1 MTQEVE
7 ALLNYIKRNRGFD
20 FTGYKRPSLIRRIQ
34 KRMQEIDINSYSNYM
49 DYLEVHPQ
57 EFTCLFNTILINV
70 TSFFRDPEVWEYI
83 GAEIVPQIIA
93 RKEFSDP
100 IRIWSAGCA
109 AGQEAYTLA
118 IILAQ
123 AMGDEQF
130 RSRVKIYATDVDE
143 EALNQARHAT
153 YNAKEV
159 TGLSAELLERYF
171 DCADQM
177 YTFRK
182 DLRRA
187 VIFGRHDLV
196 QDAPISRIDL
206 LTCRNALMYFNAE
219 AQARI
224 INRFH
229 FALNNTSGFF
239 CLGKAEMLLSHSNS
253 FTLIDLKRRIFT
265 KLAKMNNRDRLLLMN
280 QKHSNDEAP
289 QNLTSYGR
297 LRDTAFNISPVPQII
312 VDNKGVVTLINERAR
327 SLFGLS
333 YEDVGRLLQDLELS
347 YRPVELRSCI
357 EQAASDRRP
366 NIHKDVEWTTPAG
379 DTQFFDVQVAPLLD
393 INSQMLGVSVT
404 FNDVTR
410 AKRLQYELEHSN
422 QELEMAYEELQST
435 NEELETTNEELQ
447 SSNEELE
454 TTNEELQSTN
464 EELETM
470 NEELQSSN
478 EELQTINEELRSRSE
493 ELNSVNAFLESI
505 LTSLRCAV
513 VVVDRDFLI
522 QVWSDKAEDMWG
534 LRALEVQGQHFLNI
548 DIGLPVDQIKQPIRT
563 CLVGESKCIEIIL
576 EAINRRGKSI
586 QCNVTC
592 TPLLGI
598 TKEIRGVIMLIE
610 ERASTET

>member
-1 MTQEVE
+1 MTQEFE

-34 KRMQEIDINSYSNYM
+34 KRMQEIEIDSYTNYI

-57 EFTCLFNTILINV
+57 EFADLFNTILINV
-70 TSFFRDPEVWEYI
+70 TSFFRDSDVWEYI
-83 GAEIVPQIIA
+83 GAEIVPQILA
-93 RKEFSDP
+93 HKESEQ
-100 IRIWSAGCA
+100 IRVWSAGCA
-109 AGQEAYTLA
+109 SGQEAYTLA
-118 IILAQ
+118 IVLAQ

-153 YNAKEV
+153 YTAKEV
-159 TGLSAELLERYF
+159 ADLSTELLERYF
-171 DCADQM
+171 ECADQL

-206 LTCRNALMYFNAE
+206 LMCRNALMYFNAE

-224 INRFH
+224 VNRFH
-229 FALNNTSGFF
+229 FALNNTSSFL

-253 FTLIDLKRRIFT
+253 FSLIDLKRRIFT
-265 KLAKMNNRDRLLLMN
+265 KLAKVNNRDRLLLMN
-280 QKHSNDEAP
+280 QKPGNDEEP

-297 LRDTAFNISPVPQII
+297 LRDAAFNVSPLPQLI
-312 VDNKGVVTLINERAR
+312 VDINGIVTLINERAR

-333 YEDVGRLLQDLELS
+333 YTDVGRLLQDLELS
-347 YRPVELRSCI
+347 YRPIELRSCI
-357 EQAASDRRP
+357 EQVSSDRRP

-393 INSQMLGVSVT
+393 IKGRILGVSVT

-522 QVWSDKAEDMWG
+522 QVWSEKAEDLWG
-534 LRALEVQGQHFLNI
+534 LRAPEVQGQHFLNI
-548 DIGLPVDQIKQPIRT
+548 DIGLPVEQMRQPIRI
-563 CLVGESKCIEIIL
+563 CLAGESNATGIIL

-586 QCNVTC
+586 QCYVTC

-598 TKEIRGVIMLIE
+598 AQEIRGVIMLME
-610 ERASTET
+610 ERAIVET